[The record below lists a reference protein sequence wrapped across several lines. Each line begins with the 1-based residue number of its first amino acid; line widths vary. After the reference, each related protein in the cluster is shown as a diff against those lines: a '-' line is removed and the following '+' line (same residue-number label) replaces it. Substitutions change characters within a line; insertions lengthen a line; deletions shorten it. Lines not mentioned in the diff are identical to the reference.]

1 MRQALN
7 ENPKVQ
13 AAVVGV
19 LILVVGFM
27 LVTRVMGGGSSSEAP
42 PAPTAAGA
50 APGATTGVPAAA
62 TTPGDPAATAAPAGA
77 AAPAAAPTA
86 AGSVP
91 TSSGS
96 VSPEALE
103 PGPGFPAPVAAAW
116 SRGDAIVLL
125 IVKNGGTD
133 DQLVRAS
140 VPAVSRPGVAV
151 FVTTAGKIARYSR
164 ITQGVGVSQVPA
176 LVVVRPKGISKVP
189 EATVSYGFRN
199 PQSVIQAVNDAL
211 YRGPDDLPY
220 NPG

>member
-13 AAVVGV
+13 AVVVGV
-19 LILVVGFM
+19 LLLVVGFM
-27 LVTRVMGGGSSSEAP
+27 LVTRVMGGGSGSEAP
-42 PAPTAAGA
+42 PATTAAGA
-50 APGATTGVPAAA
+50 VPGATTGTPAAA
-62 TTPGDPAATAAPAGA
+62 TTPTASAASGA
-77 AAPAAAPTA
+77 TAPTA
-86 AGSVP
+86 SPTPSTASSVP

-116 SRGDAIVLL
+116 NRGDAIALL
-125 IVKNGGTD
+125 IVKNGATD
-133 DQLVRAS
+133 DRLVRAS
-140 VPAVSRPGVAV
+140 VAAISNPGVAV

-164 ITQGVGVSQVPA
+164 ITQGVGVNRVPA
-176 LVVVRPKGISKVP
+176 LVVVRPKRLSKVP
-189 EATVSYGFRN
+189 EATVSYGFRS
-199 PQSVIQAVNDAL
+199 PQSVVQAVDDAL

>member
-13 AAVVGV
+13 AVVVGV

-27 LVTRVMGGGSSSEAP
+27 LVTRVMGGGSESEAP

-50 APGATTGVPAAA
+50 APGATTGVPTAA
-62 TTPGDPAATAAPAGA
+62 TSAPGAPAATPAPVGA
-77 AAPAAAPTA
+77 AAPSG

-91 TSSGS
+91 TSSGN
-96 VSPEALE
+96 VSPEALK

-140 VPAVSRPGVAV
+140 VPAVSRPGVSV